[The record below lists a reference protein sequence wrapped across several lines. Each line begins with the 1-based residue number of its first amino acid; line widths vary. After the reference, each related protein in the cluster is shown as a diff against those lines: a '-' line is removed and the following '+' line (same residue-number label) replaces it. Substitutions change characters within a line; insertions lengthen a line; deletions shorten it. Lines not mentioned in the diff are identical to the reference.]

1 MNFHKVSLNDREWIV
16 RRLKEEQPEACE
28 YTFVNNYVWRKAYRV
43 EVAEYEGCG
52 IIRYYDFGKC
62 MYSYPFGN
70 GDKKAAITALKAECS
85 KEGYA
90 LSMCPLTEKHCKELK
105 SFFPKEFFI
114 IPDRDDFDYVY
125 SKDKLA
131 ELKGK
136 KYHGKRNHIA
146 RFKDA
151 DDWSYEHI
159 TDDNLEECRLMH
171 REWIT
176 FREDKWDSGVA
187 EETEALHEAFDHYRE
202 FGLVGGLVRKAGQIV
217 AFAIGEPL
225 NDETM
230 VVHFE
235 KAYPD
240 MQGAY
245 PMINQQFVINECADY
260 KYINREEDTGDE
272 GLRKAKL
279 SYYPEIL
286 LKKYIATQSR
296 VTFADKGDFEDIK
309 ILWSICFGDEADY
322 IDFYLENRFDDEN
335 MIVIREDGRVVSMTS
350 FLPATLK
357 QGEEYVP
364 VRYAYA
370 VATLPEY
377 RKRGYASEILKLA
390 SQIYKEPIVLQPEN
404 DELRK
409 YYKNVG
415 FKDFFGKEAWETDI
429 SENISGLNS
438 AVNDIEVTDITA
450 GEYKR
455 LRDMHFDREG
465 YLNWSEEAVEYALK
479 ENKLCGGMAIRVN
492 TDDIIMIY
500 PQNDTLHIVE
510 SSLSKEQIV
519 QLAPQLKQI
528 FKDAVK
534 IAYDNKGGMILSASV
549 NEDKS
554 EGYINLTL
562 G

>member
-1 MNFHKVSLNDREWIV
+1 MNFHKITIDDREWIMQ
-16 RRLKEEQPEACE
+16 RLKEEQPEACE
-28 YTFVNNYVWRKAYRV
+28 YTFVNNFVWRKAYKV
-43 EVAEYEGCG
+43 EVAEYKGCG
-52 IIRYYDFGKC
+52 IIRYCDFGKC

-70 GDKKAAITALKAECS
+70 GDRKAVITALKEECT
-85 KEGYA
+85 KEGYS
-90 LSMCPLTEKHCKELK
+90 LSMCPLTEKHREELK
-105 SFFPKEFFI
+105 SFFPGEFFI
-114 IPDRDDFDYVY
+114 ISDRDDFDYVY
-125 SKDKLA
+125 SKDKLT

-159 TDDNLEECRLMH
+159 TQENLEECRMMH

-187 EETEALHEAFDHYRE
+187 EETEALHEAFDNYME
-202 FGLVGGLVRKAGQIV
+202 FGMVGGLIRKAGQIV

-260 KYINREEDTGDE
+260 KYVNREEDTGDE

-286 LKKYIATQSR
+286 LKKYIATQSH
-296 VTFADKGDFEDIK
+296 VTFADRGDFEDIK
-309 ILWSICFGDEADY
+309 TLWGTCFGDEADY
-322 IDFYLENRFDDEN
+322 IDFYLRNRFDDEN
-335 MIVIREDGRVVSMTS
+335 MMVIREDGRVVSMTS
-350 FLPATLK
+350 FLPAMLK
-357 QGEEYVP
+357 QGEEYVS

-370 VATLPEY
+370 VATLSEY
-377 RKRGYASEILKLA
+377 RKKGYASEIIKFA
-390 SQIYKEPIVLQPEN
+390 SEIYKEPIVLQPEN
-404 DELRK
+404 EELKK
-409 YYKNVG
+409 YYENIG
-415 FKDFFGKEAWETDI
+415 FKNFFDKEAWETDI
-429 SENISGLNS
+429 SDSNITEIDKINDLEVREIS
-438 AVNDIEVTDITA
+438 AE
-450 GEYKR
+450 EYKR
-455 LRDMHFDREG
+455 CRDIHFDGDG
-465 YLNWSEEAVEYALK
+465 YLNWSEEAVAYALK
-479 ENKLCGGMAIRVN
+479 ENKLCGGMAVQVN
-492 TDDIIMIY
+492 KDDIVMMR
-500 PQNDTLHIVE
+500 PEDDTLHIIE
-510 SSLSKEQIV
+510 SSLSKEEIV

-534 IAYDNKGGMILSASV
+534 IAYDNKGGMIFSDSV
-549 NEDKS
+549 TEGGS
-554 EGYINLTL
+554 EGYMNLTL

>member
-1 MNFHKVSLNDREWIV
+1 MEFHKILLEDREWIMQ
-16 RRLKEEQPEACE
+16 RLKEEQPQACE
-28 YTFVNNYVWRKAYRV
+28 YTFVNNFVWRKAYKV
-43 EVAEYEGCG
+43 EVAQYKGCG
-52 IIRYYDFGKC
+52 IIRYCDFGKC

-70 GDKKAAITALKAECS
+70 GDRKAVITELKEECR
-85 KEGYA
+85 KEGYS
-90 LSMCPLTEKHCKELK
+90 LSMCPLTEKHSEELK
-105 SFFPKEFFI
+105 SFFPGEFFI
-114 IPDRDDFDYVY
+114 ISDRDDFDYVY

-136 KYHGKRNHIA
+136 RYHGKRNHIA

-159 TDDNLEECRLMH
+159 TQDNLEECRMMH

-176 FREDKWDSGVA
+176 FREDKWNSGVA

-202 FGLVGGLVRKAGQIV
+202 FGMVGGLIRKAGQIV

-245 PMINQQFVINECADY
+245 PMINQQFVINECEDY

-286 LKKYIATQSR
+286 LKKYIATQSH
-296 VTFADKGDFEDIK
+296 VTFADREDFDDIK
-309 ILWSICFGDEADY
+309 TLWNTCFGDEADY
-322 IDFYLENRFDDEN
+322 IDFYLRNRFDDEN
-335 MIVIREDGRVVSMTS
+335 MMVIREDGKVVSMTS
-350 FLPATLK
+350 FLPATIK
-357 QGEEYVP
+357 KGDDYIP

-377 RKRGYASEILKLA
+377 RKKGYASEIIKFA
-390 SQIYKEPIVLQPEN
+390 YEIYKEPIVLQPETE
-404 DELRK
+404 ELKK
-409 YYKNVG
+409 YYENIG

-429 SENISGLNS
+429 SDPSITENDKI
-438 AVNDIEVTDITA
+438 NDLEVREIRA
-450 GEYKR
+450 EEYKR
-455 LRDMHFDREG
+455 CRDIHFDKNG

-479 ENKLCGGMAIRVN
+479 ENKLCGGMAVQVN
-492 TDDIIMIY
+492 EDDIIMMR
-500 PQNDTLHIVE
+500 PENDTLHIIE
-510 SSLSKEQIV
+510 SSLSKEWITQMV
-519 QLAPQLKQI
+519 PQLKQI
-528 FKDAVK
+528 YQDAEK
-534 IAYDNKGGMILSASV
+534 IVYDNKGGMMLSDSLM
-549 NEDKS
+549 EDGS
-554 EGYINLTL
+554 EGYMNLTL